1 MSKLIDRDH
10 IDIPRDREMLVGG
23 MIYVPLADVM
33 LALDA
38 AVVFDE
44 KDMQTIIEALER
56 QVRKPLDQEV
66 TEKDMEGKG
75 RMVMVVK
82 RCPTCHTEQQRR
94 RAYCHACGQALEREA
109 ER

>member
-1 MSKLIDRDH
+1 MQLINRDTVE
-10 IDIPRDREMLVGG
+10 ISRQREMLAGG
-23 MIYVPLADVM
+23 LIYVPLADVQA
-33 LALDA
+33 ALDA
-38 AVVFDE
+38 AVVFSE
-44 KDMQTIIEALER
+44 KDMQTIIEALAK

-109 ER
+109 IEP